1 MTRKEKRKARKIK
14 ARAIKTK
21 RILKLKRENKRR
33 KVKLQ
38 RLVAEASQHDR
49 IHSIRIDGYGYD
61 VWTDNHALRYV

>member
-21 RILKLKRENKRR
+21 RIIKLKRENKRR

-38 RLVAEASQHDR
+38 SLVAEAS
-49 IHSIRIDGYGYD
+49 
-61 VWTDNHALRYV
+61 